1 MITGLRTAA
10 CKKFAA
16 SHAGLVYVKN
26 LLFPGDLVLKKRDAI
41 GKAGLL
47 GLLREVSS
55 NWAASTSSRTASC
68 QHLLEDRSLYP
79 RSGKNWR
86 RSEATAVI
94 IRGSLLSPQAWPVRI
109 PTGRRRQAQG
119 SLLWQVK
126 VFFPVV
132 SSQPWLS
139 RATSA
144 HADHNNKTVCGVPTV
159 GLTIVTGRG
168 ACEKAELCPV
178 ERNLLIKKV
187 GSRFLFPLF

>member
-1 MITGLRTAA
+1 MSIIFMALLSTCEYLTN
-10 CKKFAA
+10 CKFMKDYCEFLAMYCT
-16 SHAGLVYVKN
+16 V
-26 LLFPGDLVLKKRDAI
+26 
-41 GKAGLL
+41 
-47 GLLREVSS
+47 
-55 NWAASTSSRTASC
+55 
-68 QHLLEDRSLYP
+68 LYP

-109 PTGRRRQAQG
+109 PTGRRRQVQG

-168 ACEKAELCPV
+168 ACEEAELCPV